1 MATRSESSST
11 TVVSSPGRRAPR
23 LLVGTAALVAL
34 VAVVPVAYLVVRALS
49 ADDAARALVPLR
61 TTLELTWATAV
72 LAFGVVTATLLVG
85 VPLAWLVV
93 RTDLPGR
100 RTWGIA
106 ASLPLVIPSFVAA
119 LALLGAFAPR
129 GLLQE
134 ALEPLGVERLPDV
147 SAYWGSL
154 VALTLATYPY
164 VYLLAASGLRSVDPT
179 AEEAARSLGAGR
191 ARVFARVT
199 LPTLR
204 PSLAAASLL
213 VVLYVLSDFGVV
225 SLMGYSTLT
234 TGIYVRYES
243 LLALEAAAI
252 LALVLVALALAVVV
266 VASHLRL
273 QGAIYRS
280 TPGAGRPAELVRL
293 GGWRWPALAFCSTVV
308 GLFLLLPIGVLV
320 WWAASARP
328 IAGRAEVAWS
338 AAAHSASMAGVTALA
353 AAVIVMPAAILAW
366 RYPSPIARWIER
378 VTLLPS
384 ALPGIAV
391 ALALVFVGA
400 RLGAPIYQSLG
411 LLLAAYV
418 IRFMPYGLASTRASL
433 DAVNPRLEEAARSL
447 GRRPLNASLT
457 VVLPLAR
464 SGVLAGAALVFLS
477 TIKELPATLLLKP
490 IGFETLAT
498 EIWKGTAIGAY
509 SAVAPSALAL
519 IVIATPLVYLL
530 SWRNAW
536 ELGAAD

>member
-1 MATRSESSST
+1 MSSDAAAAVST
-11 TVVSSPGRRAPR
+11 HGRRAPR
-23 LLVGTAALVAL
+23 LLVGAAGLVAL
-34 VAVVPVAYLVVRALS
+34 GALVPLGYLTLRALS
-49 ADDAARALVPLR
+49 ADAADRDLVPLA
-61 TTLELTWATAV
+61 TTLDLVWDTAI
-72 LAFGVVTATLLVG
+72 LALGVVVATLLVG

-100 RTWGIA
+100 RLLGLA

-129 GLLQE
+129 GLVQE
-134 ALEPLGVERLPDV
+134 ALEPLGVESIPDV
-147 SAYWGSL
+147 TGYWGSL
-154 VALTLATYPY
+154 LALTLATYPY
-164 VYLLAASGLRSVDPT
+164 VYLLTASGLRSADPT

-191 ARVFARVT
+191 WRVFLRVT
-199 LPTLR
+199 LPSVR
-204 PSLAAASLL
+204 PSIAAASLL
-213 VVLYVLSDFGVV
+213 VALYVLSDFGVV

-252 LALVLVALALAVVV
+252 LALILVALALVIVLL
-266 VASHLRL
+266 ASRWRLR
-273 QGAIYRS
+273 GAIYRS
-280 TPGAGRPAELVRL
+280 TPGAGRTAGLVRL
-293 GGWRWPALAFCSTVV
+293 GRWRWPALAFCMGVV
-308 GLFLLLPIGVLV
+308 GLFLVLPLGVLV
-320 WWAASARP
+320 WWSVNADPITGSA
-328 IAGRAEVAWS
+328 GVAWS
-338 AAAHSASMAGVTALA
+338 AAVNSASVAAMTAIVA
-353 AAVIVMPAAILAW
+353 ALVVLPAAILAW
-366 RYPSPIARWIER
+366 RFPSALSRWLER
-378 VTLLPS
+378 LTLLPS

-400 RLGAPIYQSLG
+400 RIGAPIYQSLA
-411 LLLAAYV
+411 LLLVAYV

-433 DAVNPRLEEAARSL
+433 DSVSPRLQEAAQSL
-447 GRRPLNASLT
+447 GRRPLAATFT

-498 EIWKGTAIGAY
+498 EIWKGTSIGAY
-509 SAVAPSALAL
+509 SEVAPSALLLVA
-519 IVIATPLVYLL
+519 IAAPLVYLL

>member
-1 MATRSESSST
+1 MSSGAATAALPS
-11 TVVSSPGRRAPR
+11 GRRAPR
-23 LLVGTAALVAL
+23 LLVGAASLVAL
-34 VAVVPVAYLVVRALS
+34 AAVVPVAYLALRALS
-49 ADDAARALVPLR
+49 ADAEARALAPLS
-61 TTLELTWATAV
+61 TTLELVWSTAV
-72 LAFGVVTATLLVG
+72 LAAGVVLATLVVG

-100 RTWGIA
+100 RVWGLA

-134 ALEPLGVERLPDV
+134 ALEPLGVERLPEV
-147 SAYWGSL
+147 TGYWGSL

-164 VYLLAASGLRSVDPT
+164 VYLLAASGLRSVDPS
-179 AEEAARSLGAGR
+179 AEEAARSLGAR
-191 ARVFARVT
+191 PARVFWQVT
-199 LPTLR
+199 LPGLR

-213 VVLYVLSDFGVV
+213 VALYVLSDFGVV

-252 LALVLVALALAVVV
+252 LALALVALALAIVL
-266 VASHLRL
+266 VASRWRLR
-273 QGAIYRS
+273 GAIYRS
-280 TPGAGRPAELVRL
+280 TPGAGRAARVVELGR
-293 GGWRWPALAFCSTVV
+293 WRWPALAYCSLVV
-308 GLFLLLPIGVLV
+308 SLFLLLPVGVLV
-320 WWAASARP
+320 WWALSADP
-328 IAGRAEVAWS
+328 ISGRAGIAWS
-338 AAAHSASMAGVTALA
+338 AAASSAGVATASALLA
-353 AAVIVMPAAILAW
+353 ALVVLPAALLAW
-366 RYPSPIARWIER
+366 RYPSPVSRWLER
-378 VTLLPS
+378 LTLLPS

-400 RLGAPIYQSLG
+400 RIGSPLYGSLG
-411 LLLAAYV
+411 LLLLAYV

-433 DAVNPRLEEAARSL
+433 DAVSPRLEEAARSL
-447 GRRPLNASLT
+447 GRKPLRATTT

-498 EIWKGTAIGAY
+498 EIWKGTSVGAF
-509 SAVAPSALAL
+509 STVAPSALCL
-519 IVIATPLVYLL
+519 IAIATPLVYLL